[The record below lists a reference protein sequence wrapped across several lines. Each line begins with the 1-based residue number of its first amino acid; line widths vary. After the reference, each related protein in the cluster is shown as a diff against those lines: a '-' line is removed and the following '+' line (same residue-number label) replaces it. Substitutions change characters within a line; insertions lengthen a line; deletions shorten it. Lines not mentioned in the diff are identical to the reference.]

1 MIPRPRPKRAALL
14 RAGDESYLI
23 IHVWLIDSSK
33 KPRTPTLD
41 NELIL
46 SGGVNTSVSL
56 TVCVTL
62 LLHDTL

>member
-14 RAGDESYLI
+14 TAGDESYLI
-23 IHVWLIDSSK
+23 LHVWLIDSGK
-33 KPRTPTLD
+33 KPAPTLD

>member
-33 KPRTPTLD
+33 KRTPTLD

>member
-23 IHVWLIDSSK
+23 IHVWLIDSGK
-33 KPRTPTLD
+33 KRTPTLD

-56 TVCVTL
+56 TGCYITVT
-62 LLHDTL
+62 